1 MSFDPT
7 ASYLAYAGEG
17 FTKICV
23 CKNWERVVCTLE
35 YEHKIGKGK
44 KQGNNDFI
52 KGAVVWGKGGG
63 EQKKVWL
70 ATCSDGEKPLR
81 FWGVE

>member
-1 MSFDPT
+1 M
-7 ASYLAYAGEG
+7 
-17 FTKICV
+17 
-23 CKNWERVVCTLE
+23 E

-44 KQGNNDFI
+44 KQGNSDLI
-52 KGAVVWGKGGG
+52 QGGVVWGKGVG
-63 EQKKVWL
+63 EQRKVWL